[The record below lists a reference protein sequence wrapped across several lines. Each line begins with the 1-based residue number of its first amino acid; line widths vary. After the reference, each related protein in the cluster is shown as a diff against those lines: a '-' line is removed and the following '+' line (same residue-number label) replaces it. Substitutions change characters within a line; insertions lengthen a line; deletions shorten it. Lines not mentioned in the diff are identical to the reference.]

1 MESKRPPAP
10 ASEAL
15 RSTTDTPLQSVEA
28 ASKDTK
34 TKKASLPASAILNTK
49 PETDNLQLN
58 TDKGLEKN
66 GWDVEALFGT
76 AERKEESTNEV
87 PNESERLSE
96 SEAREVV
103 SEYVDDRSETVEAEL
118 SEVNEDS
125 PIATIA
131 AANQVLLE
139 KLREQAQVSEQST
152 DEIITEATQATIE
165 ELHLTEDES
174 ENIPLDHAKPR
185 PIAAPHPTKVRQQE
199 AVIASILAEEKPE
212 PESDSD
218 AEQSD
223 TMPMP
228 VSDDL
233 MRAVQH
239 TSGSHLRSAES
250 HVPAA
255 QPQPEASANSG
266 FTRRDVAAG
275 VLVGG
280 VAGYMVGRRSG
291 RKHAEA
297 AAKPVQEKLLTEV
310 DTLQKKIIK
319 NEQLVRSLAAQ
330 KVAKEHA
337 SQTPPQPAYEQF
349 TSEPRREESQ
359 PRTHELA
366 LAAKETLLETQ
377 ASHAPRSTSAERPV
391 PEPSR
396 KHRPEQLTASDVEAP
411 AVKQPQPRQEQV
423 RAVMAIEKMPLED
436 VLVIA
441 KNIEV
446 EGKSLESYYKQGL
459 LTERA
464 VRTILVE
471 QRRTGRA
478 ERAFYKH
485 MNLHE
490 AHARASA
497 ETRDSKTTPSSS
509 SRTQFDSGVAVSL
522 PHAAQTSVPA
532 QPDSPPPVTHSVDQ
546 IHADN
551 TPRIGMTATIGVI
564 LAVIFA
570 FFLARMLFS

>member
-10 ASEAL
+10 SSEAV
-15 RSTTDTPLQSVEA
+15 RSAADMPFQPVEA
-28 ASKDTK
+28 VSKDAK

-49 PETDNLQLN
+49 PEADNLQVN
-58 TDKGLEKN
+58 TDKGSEKN
-66 GWDVEALFGT
+66 GWDVEALFGA
-76 AERKEESTNEV
+76 AEHKEEGADEA
-87 PNESERLSE
+87 PNESEKLSE

-103 SEYVDDRSETVEAEL
+103 SEYVEDRSETVEAEL
-118 SEVNEDS
+118 TEANEDS

-139 KLREQAQVSEQST
+139 KLRTQAQASEQPT

-165 ELHLTEDES
+165 ELHLTENEAEDT
-174 ENIPLDHAKPR
+174 PPDHAKPL
-185 PIAAPHPTKVRQQE
+185 PIVAPHPTKVRQQE
-199 AVIASILAEEKPE
+199 AVIASILAEEKPK
-212 PESDSD
+212 PESSE
-218 AEQSD
+218 EQPD

-239 TSGSHLRSAES
+239 TGGSHSGSAES
-250 HVPAA
+250 HVPSVR
-255 QPQPEASANSG
+255 PKPETSADTG

-280 VAGYMVGRRSG
+280 VAGYMVGRKSG
-291 RKHAEA
+291 RKRAEA
-297 AAKPVQEKLLTEV
+297 AAKPAQEKLLAEV

-337 SQTPPQPAYEQF
+337 SQTAPQAAYEQF
-349 TSEPRREESQ
+349 APEPRREVPRPQIHES
-359 PRTHELA
+359 P
-366 LAAKETLLETQ
+366 AKVTPPETQ
-377 ASHAPRSTSAERPV
+377 ASHAPHSMSAEQSV
-391 PEPSR
+391 PIPSPKQR
-396 KHRPEQLTASDVEAP
+396 LEQLATSGAEPTPVA
-411 AVKQPQPRQEQV
+411 KQPQPRQEQV

-441 KNIEV
+441 KNVNV
-446 EGKSLESYYKQGL
+446 EGESLESYYKQGR

-471 QRRTGRA
+471 QRRTGRV

-485 MNLHE
+485 LNLHE
-490 AHARASA
+490 THVRASA
-497 ETRDSKTTPSSS
+497 EIQTHDSKPAPNSSGHA
-509 SRTQFDSGVAVSL
+509 RFDPDIAAHL
-522 PHAAQTSVPA
+522 PHTSRVSAQKQPA
-532 QPDSPPPVTHSVDQ
+532 SPSPASHSVDR

-570 FFLARMLFS
+570 FFLARILFS